1 MDFVFELSNHVRFE
15 SVKGRSI
22 TVQIE
27 GVSFR
32 VSDLQDVIDAK
43 RAANQPEDLAVLQ
56 LLEDFLRIRQA
67 MTDADTDDDRRSLL
81 ML

>member
-1 MDFVFELSNHVRFE
+1 VRFE

-43 RAANQPEDLAVLQ
+43 RAANRPEDLAVLQ

>member
-1 MDFVFELSNHVRFE
+1 MRFE

-43 RAANQPEDLAVLQ
+43 RAANRPEDLAVLQ

>member
-1 MDFVFELSNHVRFE
+1 MRFE

>member
-1 MDFVFELSNHVRFE
+1 MIIIGNSGLL
-15 SVKGRSI
+15 SI

-43 RAANQPEDLAVLQ
+43 RAANRPEDLAVLQ